1 MRSTVPLGVS
11 PDRSTRARWTLPLL
25 LLAVLGLVV
34 PGLVAPATAYAA
46 DDPGIKVEVT
56 RLVSTDSDG
65 VAESD
70 NQLTKWYT
78 AKVIGTWDATSLPA
92 ITAGT
97 SFTVGLPDVFTFR
110 QYPRTDPMT
119 VRDEGGVERTVGECV
134 TTKSEMTCTFN
145 EEAARLSAAGFKNFK
160 GGFSL
165 MLTAVNTT
173 DQETAKFNLNGQV
186 RDIDLPGTGGIA
198 PELFKP
204 AALTKWTQEVI
215 KVGQTENLWVVY
227 WGNNYLRDRVEPE
240 GTIKTDGSVSTLEI
254 HETLAPGQEF
264 NWDRPADVR
273 LAFNQSA
280 ADSGL
285 FQVVWTMDGSTQ
297 HPDWSVEVI
306 KNSPSDVTFKVT
318 GPFPADTNMALY
330 LPVKFTEPAKPG
342 VKYSNTVKI
351 EGLASKATVSA
362 YYVDSVEITVT
373 MEPGYGT
380 FKVSKLVEGDGAA
393 LLDSNVQFPLQ
404 VDFTLPAHYNTYNPV
419 WQPPA
424 GFTMDA
430 DGLNGH
436 GTIMIAPGKTTY
448 FDPQVTLPAGTT
460 VTLSEDPNGAQPAAP
475 STVQWGAPEFSQN
488 SFVIGDQRTTAVQV
502 TNKTTYVPAPPAVSV
517 GDYVWEDVNR
527 DGLQDDTDKPIE
539 NVELAISRTDGA
551 QVNNADGTPRGA
563 LTTTTDASGKYVF
576 DNLEVLPAGTHYVV
590 SVNAGTVPAGLLA
603 TTDNAGD
610 REKDSSAQAGKAE
623 SVDLTTDGAS
633 DMTLDFGYVRPAV
646 SVGDYVW
653 EDVNKDGLQD
663 DTDKPIE
670 GVTLTISRSDGAPV
684 NNADGSARTELT
696 TQTGPDGKYV
706 FELLEVLPAGVH
718 YVVTVTAPE
727 GFLPTVDNAGD
738 RAVDSSAK
746 AGMAESVDL
755 TDDGASDM
763 TLDFGYVRPEPP
775 VTATPSPKPGKPLA
789 KTGASILVPLM
800 LAGAALG
807 GGSLLVARRRRNG

>member
-1 MRSTVPLGVS
+1 ML
-11 PDRSTRARWTLPLL
+11 
-25 LLAVLGLVV
+25 
-34 PGLVAPATAYAA
+34 PGLSTTAHAA
-46 DDPGIKVEVT
+46 DDPGIKVEVNK
-56 RLVSTDSDG
+56 LVATNPEGTVEGDT
-65 VAESD
+65 
-70 NQLTKWYT
+70 QLTKWAV
-78 AKVIGTWDATSLPA
+78 AKVVGTWDATSLPA

-204 AALTKWTQEVI
+204 AALTKWTQDVI

-227 WGNNYLRDRVEPE
+227 WGNNYLRDRVKPE

-264 NWDRPADVR
+264 NWDHPADVR

-280 ADSGL
+280 ADNGL
-285 FQVVWTMDGSTQ
+285 FQVLWTMDGSTQ

-318 GPFPADTNMALY
+318 GPFPADTNMSLY

-342 VKYSNTVKI
+342 VKYSNTVAV
-351 EGLASKATVSA
+351 EGLDSSSTVSS
-362 YYVDSVEITVT
+362 YYVDSVEITVS

-380 FKVSKLVEGDGAA
+380 FKVSKLIEGTGAA
-393 LLDSNVQFPLQ
+393 LLDSDVQFPLH
-404 VDFTLPAHYNTYNPV
+404 VDFTLPAQYSTYNPV

-424 GFTMDA
+424 GFTIDA
-430 DGLNGH
+430 DGVTGH

-448 FDPQVTLPAGTT
+448 FDPRITLPAGTK
-460 VTLSEDPNGAQPAAP
+460 VTLSEDPNAAQPAAP
-475 STVQWGAPEFSQN
+475 GTVQWGAPAISES
-488 SFVIGDQRTTAVQV
+488 SFVIGDQQTTRVQI
-502 TNKTTYVPAPPAVSV
+502 TNFATYVPAPAAVSV
-517 GDYVWEDVNR
+517 GDYVWEDVNK
-527 DGLQDDTDKPIE
+527 DGLQDGTDKPIE
-539 NVELAISRTDGA
+539 GVTLTISRSDGA
-551 QVNNADGTPRGA
+551 PVNNADGSARA
-563 LTTTTDASGKYVF
+563 ELTTKTDASGKYVF
-576 DNLEVLPAGTHYVV
+576 DNLQVLPAGTHYVV
-590 SVNAGTVPAGLLA
+590 SVSADTVPAGLVA
-603 TTDNAGD
+603 TKDGAGD
-610 REKDSSAQAGKAE
+610 RAVDSSAQAGKAE
-623 SVDLTTDGAS
+623 STDLTEDGAS

-663 DTDKPIE
+663 GTDKPIK
-670 GVTLTISRSDGAPV
+670 GVELTISRSDGQPV
-684 NNADGSARTELT
+684 NKADGSALDAT
-696 TQTGPDGKYV
+696 TTTTDDKGAYSFSGLQ
-706 FELLEVLPAGVH
+706 VLPAGTH
-718 YVVTVTAPE
+718 YVVSVKAPE
-727 GFLPTVDNAGD
+727 GFVATKDGAGD
-738 RAVDSSAK
+738 AGKDSSAQ
-746 AGMAESVDL
+746 AGKAESGDL
-755 TDDGASDM
+755 VNDGDSDL
-763 TLDFGYVRPEPP
+763 TLDFGYIRPEEPTTP
-775 VTATPSPKPGKPLA
+775 APSAPAPSASAPSTPTTPAPSAPATPAPKSNLA
-789 KTGASILVPLM
+789 RTGAEILLPLV
-800 LAGAALG
+800 LAGGTLIG
-807 GGSLLVARRRRNG
+807 GVVVLRRRKA